1 MYSDNQRR
9 ASASRANDEFLRR
22 MVGGELTR
30 ADVQVMNVETPSLP
44 NRLGLNNGRAN
55 GSTNRSVLENA
66 DGGLGNNGRSAGD
79 ARSTPHG
86 RINRNNE
93 LPNNSRTRCDGTV
106 VENGGVQ
113 GDSGYGGDCPTH
125 IHAPALAMVYAP
137 RQCWRNLL
145 DPQSALENGTL
156 FADLVLPL
164 EVGRGNNTGE
174 TEAKCGRC

>member
-30 ADVQVMNVETPSLP
+30 ADVPVMNVETPPLP

-55 GSTNRSVLENA
+55 GSVLENA
-66 DGGLGNNGRSAGD
+66 NGGLGNGRRSVGD
-79 ARSTPHG
+79 TRSTPNG
-86 RINRNNE
+86 RISRNNE
-93 LPNNSRTRCDGTV
+93 LPNNSRTRCDGTG
-106 VENGGVQ
+106 VENGGAQ
-113 GDSGYGGDCPTH
+113 NESGYGGDCPTH

-156 FADLVLPL
+156 FAELVLPL